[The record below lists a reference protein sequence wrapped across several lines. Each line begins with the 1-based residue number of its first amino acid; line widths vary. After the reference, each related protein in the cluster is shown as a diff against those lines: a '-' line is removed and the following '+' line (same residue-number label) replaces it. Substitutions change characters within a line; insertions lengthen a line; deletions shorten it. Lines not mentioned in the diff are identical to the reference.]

1 MNVPFIPR
9 PLWSVSAD
17 GMHIAIATP
26 GVTAAD
32 SGSIRVVSLN
42 DRGDTVF
49 ARKYPYPALRVDK
62 ATVDRFLANVPSVG
76 STSAERMR
84 DSASKQIPAFQ
95 SLLNS
100 VIAAPDGSTWLVVR
114 APSDSSK
121 EIRAMVIDPRGD
133 LIGTVI
139 LPENERLGAATIDHI
154 WTFEMGRLNT
164 PTAVIRYAVRATGAP
179 PTRSAKP
186 SASPSPLRPER

>member
-1 MNVPFIPR
+1 M
-9 PLWSVSAD
+9 
-17 GMHIAIATP
+17 
-26 GVTAAD
+26 
-32 SGSIRVVSLN
+32 SISLN

-49 ARKYPYPALRVDK
+49 ANASIRIRRCVS
-62 ATVDRFLANVPSVG
+62 TNSTFDRFLANVPSVS

-121 EIRAMVIDPRGD
+121 RNSSDGD
-133 LIGTVI
+133 
-139 LPENERLGAATIDHI
+139 RS
-154 WTFEMGRLNT
+154 
-164 PTAVIRYAVRATGAP
+164 
-179 PTRSAKP
+179 TR
-186 SASPSPLRPER
+186 RP